1 MSAGP
6 VAGIGLALVATTS
19 YNIGLILEKR
29 ALGRMPALNLR
40 HAIRVLFSLLA
51 NASWLGGFALM
62 LTGLACQT
70 IVLSFEPVSL
80 VQPVLASGIAL
91 VIVLSR
97 VVLRERLGGAESWCV
112 AAMALCVVLLALST
126 GGTSSQAGHDVSG
139 IAMTAVAVP
148 SMLAGLV
155 IATKPLRSKPFGRHR
170 APVTGIC
177 YGLGTGLLYGVA
189 SLAIKGLSGVLVRNH
204 HNAGLLATGLA
215 TSPYLYLFGGCAVTA
230 MLLFQVALQS
240 CRASIVVPVSSV
252 TSTLYFMVAGTWLF
266 HEHLPASPDKLGLRL
281 TGIAAAG
288 LVLVAL
294 ARQVPSRS
302 PDYTPAPRSES
313 WR

>member
-29 ALGRMPALNLR
+29 ALGRMPALDIR
-40 HAIRVLFSLLA
+40 HAVRVLFSLLA

-148 SMLAGLV
+148 SMLAGLL
-155 IATKPLRSKPFGRHR
+155 IATKPLRGRPFGRHR
-170 APVTGIC
+170 APVSGIC

-189 SLAIKGLSGVLVRNH
+189 SLGIKGLSGVLVHNH
-204 HNAGLLATGLA
+204 TAAGIVTGLLS
-215 TSPYLYLFGGCAVTA
+215 SPYLYLFGGCAVTA

-252 TSTLYFMVAGTWLF
+252 TSTLYFLVAGTWLF

-281 TGIAAAG
+281 TGIIAAG

-294 ARQVPSRS
+294 ARQVPSGS